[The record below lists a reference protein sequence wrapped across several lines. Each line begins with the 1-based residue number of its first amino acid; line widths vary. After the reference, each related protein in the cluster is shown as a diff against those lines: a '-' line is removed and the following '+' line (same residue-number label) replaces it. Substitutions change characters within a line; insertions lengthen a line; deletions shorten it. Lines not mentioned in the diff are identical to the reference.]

1 MQSRSEQNIRIID
14 VSKWQGVID
23 WSAVA
28 ASDVRGVMI
37 KASEGI
43 GYTDPL
49 FRSHYAGAIA
59 AGFAVGFYH
68 YCHPETPNTPARE
81 AEDFLA
87 AVAGLTVTLPYV
99 LDVEGKAV
107 DLGPSRLT
115 DWCCEWLETVEQ
127 RTGHPVM
134 VYSGASFARSY
145 LGSRLAP
152 WPLWIAHYKVNQPMA
167 NGTWDRWAMFQYSE
181 EGQVPGI
188 AGKVDLNEMD
198 AEYWRELTDTSE
210 TAKLK
215 EDNMMHLE
223 QWQWKMLGDSLDG
236 LYHKGLLGDYRWAE
250 KAYKGEMTQTELA
263 CLNMVLSARQQGI
276 KV

>member
-1 MQSRSEQNIRIID
+1 MQSRNEQNIPIID

-23 WSAVA
+23 WAAVA
-28 ASDVRGVMI
+28 ASGVSGVMI

-59 AGFAVGFYH
+59 AGLAVGFYH

-87 AVAGLTVTLPYV
+87 AVAGFPVILPYA
-99 LDVEGKAV
+99 LDVEGKAAE
-107 DLGPSRLT
+107 LGPSRLT
-115 DWCCEWLETVEQ
+115 DWCYEWLETVEQ
-127 RTGHPVM
+127 RSGHKVM

-145 LGSRLAP
+145 LGGKLAR
-152 WPLWIAHYKVNQPMA
+152 WPLWIAHYGVNQPMS
-167 NGTWDRWAMFQYSE
+167 NGTWERWAIHQYSE
-181 EGQVPGI
+181 SGSVAGI

-198 AEYWRELTDTSE
+198 AGYWRELTGTSE

-215 EDNMMHLE
+215 EGNMMQLD

-236 LYHKGLLGDYRWAE
+236 LYNKGLMGDYRWAE
-250 KAYKGEMTQTELA
+250 KAYEGKLTQTELA
-263 CLNMVLSARQQGI
+263 WLNMIVSARQQGI